1 MEEWRVI
8 LYPLGFISALA
19 FSGRFLIQWLQ
30 SERAH
35 QSVVPFSFW
44 RLSLTGNLLLFLH
57 SLIQIQVN
65 VAIVQALNAVISW
78 RNLNL
83 MQTKKAPLP
92 FYGVLGMLFFSLIF
106 TCSAFA
112 LQHSLFHL
120 DEGWLRTP
128 SAPWQ
133 KGSHDPVSIN
143 WHIIGFL
150 GYFLFSSRFWIQWWS
165 AEKKLKS
172 LLPLS
177 FWWLSLSGAL
187 LSIGYFIRIGDTV
200 NLIGPLVGIIP
211 YIRNLML
218 IKESS
223 S

>member
-1 MEEWRVI
+1 MEEWRVF
-8 LYPLGFISALA
+8 LYPLGFLSALA

-30 SERAH
+30 SEKAH
-35 QSVVPFSFW
+35 QSVVSRSFW
-44 RLSLTGNLLLFLH
+44 RLSLAGNLLLLLH
-57 SLIQIQVN
+57 SFIQIQAN
-65 VAIVQALNAVISW
+65 VAIVQALNGVISW

-92 FYGVLGMLFFSLIF
+92 LYAVLGLFLFSLVC
-106 TCSAFA
+106 TCSIFA
-112 LQHSLFHL
+112 LQLFFFPS
-120 DEGWLRTP
+120 DEGWFRTP
-128 SAPWQ
+128 LAPWQ
-133 KGSHDPVSIN
+133 IGGKDPVSMN

-150 GYFLFSSRFWIQWWS
+150 GYFLFSSRFWIQWWC
-165 AEKKLKS
+165 AEKALKS
-172 LLPLS
+172 ILPLS

-218 IKESS
+218 IKETAS
-223 S
+223 